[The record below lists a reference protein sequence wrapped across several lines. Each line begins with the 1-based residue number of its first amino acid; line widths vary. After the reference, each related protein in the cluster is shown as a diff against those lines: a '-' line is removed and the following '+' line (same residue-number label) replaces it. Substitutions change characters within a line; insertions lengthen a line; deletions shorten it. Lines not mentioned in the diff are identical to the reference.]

1 MTMFKQSVVL
11 AAVILTGCSTLTRT
25 DYHVPAVSLPETFKN
40 VTGDVGV
47 TPLDAWWRRL
57 EEPHLDAWVDLAR
70 ARNADLAAA
79 AIRVKRATL
88 ESRLA
93 GNALLP
99 AFNGTV
105 ATSVS
110 RPLSGDT
117 QGSTKTT
124 TGTLGVTWQID
135 LFDRLGAQRDA
146 AAFEAKATAED
157 RDAVALSL
165 VGTTVKLYWQL
176 AFANQQIALAKQNVA
191 DAARI
196 HDLVLSQYAVGA
208 VSGLE
213 RREAEQAVAEQKLAL
228 SQLVQAKA
236 ELQQSLMVLFDGAV
250 PPSPAPEHLPMRPL
264 PSVQAGLPAELLLRR
279 PDLRAAEL
287 RLRRVLASSDAV
299 QARYYPAL
307 SLTGSLGTSSTALLN
322 VLAHPVATL
331 GAGLTL
337 PFLNVRD
344 MRINKA
350 IARTR
355 YEEAIVIF
363 RKSLYNAFA
372 DVEKALSAR
381 TQLAQQ
387 EAAQWRMFNEAIEIE
402 RIYEARY
409 RAGQVA
415 LRIWLDA
422 KKRRRSAE
430 VALAT
435 TCLAQLQNHV
445 TLIQALGGGM
455 ETQGRRAE

>member
-25 DYHVPAVSLPETFKN
+25 DYHVPAVSLPAMFKN

-57 EEPHLDAWVDLAR
+57 DDPHLDAWVDLAR

-117 QGSTKTT
+117 QRSTKTT

-165 VGTTVKLYWQL
+165 VATTVKLYWQL
-176 AFANQQIALAKQNVA
+176 AFANQQIVLAKQNMA
-191 DAARI
+191 DAVRI
-196 HDLVLSQYAVGA
+196 HALVLSQYAAGA

-213 RREAEQAVAEQKLAL
+213 RREAEQTVAEQKLAL
-228 SQLVQAKA
+228 SQLVQTKA
-236 ELQQSLMVLFDGAV
+236 TLQQSLMVLFDGAV
-250 PPSPAPEHLPMRPL
+250 APSPAPEHLPIRPL
-264 PSVQAGLPAELLLRR
+264 PSVQAGLPAELLQRR

-299 QARYYPAL
+299 EARYYPAL

-387 EAAQWRMFNEAIEIE
+387 EAAQQRIFNEAIEIE

-435 TCLAQLQNHV
+435 THLAQLQNHV